1 MAINIEELLSEL
13 EGAEKTAEETFV
25 SNVTSEKSP
34 EATEEKVAE
43 AEEKEEAKEEKVAEA
58 EAEVETEEK
67 VAEKSETETEEK
79 AEEKVAEAQESEEE
93 KVEEK
98 VAEASDQGQ
107 EKELVKQAM
116 DMGRIAA
123 HTFYAELV
131 ALGIMPPTNK
141 DMVVPPISSVSLPSE
156 SPVTLKADAAIQEAV
171 GHDGYDA
178 RAPQA
183 KKGQEKKASV
193 ITPEFLTNLH
203 NKIYSEE

>member
-25 SNVTSEKSP
+25 SKAISDESA

-43 AEEKEEAKEEKVAEA
+43 AETEEKAKSD
-58 EAEVETEEK
+58 VETEEK
-67 VAEKSETETEEK
+67 VAEKSETESEEK
-79 AEEKVAEAQESEEE
+79 TAEAQESEEE

-98 VAEASDQGQ
+98 VAEASDQDK
-107 EKELVKQAM
+107 EKELVKQAA

-141 DMVVPPISSVSLPSE
+141 DMAVPPISSISMPSD
-156 SPVTLKADAAIQEAV
+156 SPVTLKADAAFQEAA
-171 GHDGYDA
+171 GHDGYDVR
-178 RAPQA
+178 RAAQP
-183 KKGQEKKASV
+183 KGQEKKASV
-193 ITPEFLTNLH
+193 VTPEFLTNLH